1 MKKLLTATLLCALSF
16 SASAAIDLDG
26 KTFEAVGS
34 EPISLSFENGKA
46 TLDTRCYDA
55 VGVYSVSESNGKNK
69 INFALK
75 DYINVLPKEECIQ
88 SPIEKSMVISAL
100 HSLTWNDSFESK
112 VNNDFGVTVN
122 VFGETGAIISYT
134 VQ

>member
-1 MKKLLTATLLCALSF
+1 MVKHSKLWVVSQLVF
-16 SASAAIDLDG
+16 
-26 KTFEAVGS
+26 
-34 EPISLSFENGKA
+34 PFENGKA

-75 DYINVLPKEECIQ
+75 DYINVLPKEESIQ

-112 VNNDFGVTVN
+112 VNNDFGVTSECFWRN
-122 VFGETGAIISYT
+122 RCNY
-134 VQ
+134 